1 MRIKNKLDILQ
12 KSSVEGDKQNPLIT
26 IVIPVYNREMFIC
39 EAIESALKQTYKN
52 IEIVVIDN
60 NSSDRTLTRTF
71 DLVSEN
77 SKVTIV
83 KNSKNVGPVLNWLEG
98 VHLSKGSYIKILF
111 SDDILM
117 PTCVSELYEAL
128 EFDSGCS
135 LSSCLVGE
143 NISKSKVK
151 WKLFNKDNKC
161 KSRSL
166 FIRYLVTRSFV
177 VSPCA
182 ALFRKKDILFS
193 LQNSVN
199 NVISLES
206 FKTGAGPDVKIYLD
220 ILQKYP
226 YFSFIKNPQVFFR
239 IHDRSF
245 TIGKLRP
252 LVNFGYK
259 KTFEYVVDRSTL
271 TLQIIAK
278 GYYFYKSIVI
288 LKNLFLKVFRKKS

>member
-128 EFDSGCS
+128 EFDSGFS